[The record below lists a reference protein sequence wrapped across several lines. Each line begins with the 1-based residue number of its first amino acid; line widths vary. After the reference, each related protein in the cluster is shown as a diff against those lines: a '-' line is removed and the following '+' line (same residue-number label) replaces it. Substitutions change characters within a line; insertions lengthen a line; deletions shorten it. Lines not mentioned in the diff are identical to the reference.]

1 MNTAHPDQPE
11 ASGRGFAPNLPAAA
25 VPIPM
30 ERPPRTEIGV
40 LAWLRHNLFSSPF
53 NAGLTLILAGLL
65 GGVSLLVLRWTV
77 LDANWGVILKNWRVI
92 LFGVYPRSELWR
104 PAASLIIVLGLTLLT
119 VAVWRRAELQRL
131 RRPILVA
138 WIISPFVIGLL
149 LGGFE
154 LPTLGSIGNNL
165 GYFLFRPDLLPALN
179 AGGRGPIALALVA
192 GMTALTWGLE
202 KGRLAR
208 GLSAAALAGV
218 ALINLPSAILLSG
231 SIPTALPLLAAGAAG
246 WIAGRWLSRL
256 LSWTEKGRRLVRW
269 LWLAVLIVCVFVL
282 TDFTVG
288 RPEFDPVDVLVPVQ
302 PSLWSGVVLTLVLA
316 TVTAVLSFPLGVL
329 LALGR
334 ASRLPVV
341 RASCVGLI
349 EVVRGVPLIAIL
361 FMAQVMLPMFLPMNV
376 SIDRVLRAIAG
387 MTIFTAAYLAEVIR
401 GGLQAVPRE
410 QVEAARA
417 LGLSEMLVTGLVVL
431 PQALRLV
438 IPAIMGQFVSMF
450 KDTTLVAIIG
460 LLELL
465 GILSSITKQREFLGT
480 VREVYL
486 VAAAFYFVIC
496 YAMSLASRRVET
508 RLGVGT
514 R

>member
-1 MNTAHPDQPE
+1 MFRRQGGGGIVLENGAQVVAHGRISFFERRGELQLNVDVLQPAGVGIWQAQFE
-11 ASGRGFAPNLPAAA
+11 RLKAQLEEEGLFDPQTAAA
-25 VPIPM
+25 PFLG
-30 ERPPRTEIGV
+30 IGV
-40 LAWLRHNLFSSPF
+40 VTSPTGAVFHDICQIVGRRWPLAE
-53 NAGLTLILAGLL
+53 IVLAPTPVQGDQAAP
-65 GGVSLLVLRWTV
+65 GIVDA
-77 LDANWGVILKNWRVI
+77 LDALNHEPDIDVII
-92 LFGVYPRSELWR
+92 
-104 PAASLIIVLGLTLLT
+104 
-119 VAVWRRAELQRL
+119 
-131 RRPILVA
+131 
-138 WIISPFVIGLL
+138 
-149 LGGFE
+149 
-154 LPTLGSIGNNL
+154 
-165 GYFLFRPDLLPALN
+165 
-179 AGGRGPIALALVA
+179 
-192 GMTALTWGLE
+192 
-202 KGRLAR
+202 LAR
-208 GLSAAALAGV
+208 GGGSEEELWPFNEEVV
-218 ALINLPSAILLSG
+218 A
-231 SIPTALPLLAAGAAG
+231 
-246 WIAGRWLSRL
+246 R
-256 LSWTEKGRRLVRW
+256 
-269 LWLAVLIVCVFVL
+269 AVY
-282 TDFTVG
+282 
-288 RPEFDPVDVLVPVQ
+288 
-302 PSLWSGVVLTLVLA
+302 
-316 TVTAVLSFPLGVL
+316 
-329 LALGR
+329 

-341 RASCVGLI
+341 RAFCVGLI